1 VVLNST
7 IGTFGKLPACR
18 HANGRDWW
26 MLQFNEETVYSY
38 LISPTGISLENIN
51 ELPFKSKHVIGQTN
65 FSQDGTKFGSYGITK
80 RDMEDAG
87 ELIIADFD
95 RTNGKLLNAQQQIF
109 NTFEHSGINNGLEFS
124 PNGKLLY
131 YSSLIEVVQLDME
144 ADNPFESAITVLE
157 WQEDDICLTSILD
170 APNKFSTM
178 KLGPDHK
185 FYIANWHQCNKFNII
200 NNPNERGLDCNA
212 EKDVIE
218 LSTEVWGNTPT
229 FNTYRLGPLDGSDSD
244 TLGIDNNP
252 ISRFWYEQDSSNHQE
267 IQFRD
272 VSYYRPEEWSWTF
285 GDGNSS
291 TERNPIHDFQNNGIY
306 EVCLTVSNEN
316 SSNTSC
322 QELQIGPVANQ
333 NIQREYD
340 INIFPNPVDDFT
352 RLVFHDYLPE
362 QAKIVLYDA
371 SGQKVFSARVYQECM
386 VDLTSLIAGTYL
398 YEIVD
403 GSEFLGSGKIVK
415 M

>member
-1 VVLNST
+1 MTWDST
-7 IGTFGKLPACR
+7 FC
-18 HANGRDWW
+18 
-26 MLQFNEETVYSY
+26 E
-38 LISPTGISLENIN
+38 ISGSFERKFGISLLGQDNKIYISGQHQCFY
-51 ELPFKSKHVIGQTN
+51 LDVIH
-65 FSQDGTKFGSYGITK
+65 K
-80 RDMEDAG
+80 
-87 ELIIADFD
+87 
-95 RTNGKLLNAQQQIF
+95 
-109 NTFEHSGINNGLEFS
+109 
-124 PNGKLLY
+124 
-131 YSSLIEVVQLDME
+131 
-144 ADNPFESAITVLE
+144 
-157 WQEDDICLTSILD
+157 
-170 APNKFSTM
+170 PNKKGAESRPEQRGIKLPTYHLGTM
-178 KLGPDHK
+178 PSPV
-185 FYIANWHQCNKFNII
+185 A
-200 NNPNERGLDCNA
+200 
-212 EKDVIE
+212 
-218 LSTEVWGNTPT
+218 
-229 FNTYRLGPLDGSDSD
+229 YRLGPIDGSPCD
-244 TLGIDNNP
+244 TLNIDNNP

-272 VSYYRPEEWSWTF
+272 VSYFRPEEWSWTF

-333 NIQREYD
+333 NVHREYD